1 MPSRPVADPP
11 VARPLAPDRTGSG
24 LRPGPIVPDP
34 SASTGPTQL
43 ALGLPELGSVA
54 LPVLEIAP
62 EWKDQQRLW
71 GHRLHPMCSYLAS
84 FPAALTH
91 AFIARYSRPGDVVLD
106 PFSGRGTTPLQ
117 ACAEGRIGV
126 GNDLN
131 PFAHLLTAAKV
142 EPASTAET
150 TARLAS
156 LRLRWAGEAAAWLEL
171 ALRVVHD
178 PGAGGMRVPA
188 AGSGLPPGGVAVARE
203 TVPVEV
209 VLSFHP
215 RTFAQVLFLRSH
227 LRLDDRVDRFL
238 AAAIT
243 GILHGKSASY
253 LSEVMPNT
261 FSMAPRY
268 VRDFAARTD
277 FHSPDRDVFACLDAK
292 LERLRRDPLPP
303 TGGIALLGDARD
315 AGVRVR
321 AALRERG
328 LPERARLVVTSPPYL
343 RVVKYG
349 YYNWLRTWFLGFD
362 AAAIDAALDDAHHKG
377 AYLRFM
383 GETLEGLRPAL
394 AQDAVVVLVIGDVEL
409 DRGRRI
415 ADGVGLAEAVWTAA
429 AEPAGYRLA
438 GIALDDVAAGRKMTK
453 LWGDEAGRA
462 TKLDRLLVLGATEAG
477 RRRAVN
483 GAAVPVDWDWPPR
496 RPRAV

>member
-1 MPSRPVADPP
+1 MPPRLPSRPPSRSPSNPA
-11 VARPLAPDRTGSG
+11 
-24 LRPGPIVPDP
+24 PGPLI
-34 SASTGPTQL
+34 SGQL
-43 ALGLPELGSVA
+43 ALELPGLAAHELPTLA
-54 LPVLEIAP
+54 IAP

-84 FPAALTH
+84 FPAALAH

-117 ACAEGRIGV
+117 ACAEGRIGI

-142 EPASTAET
+142 EPASAAEAGTRLTA
-150 TARLAS
+150 
-156 LRLRWAGEAAAWLEL
+156 LRLRWAGEADAWLAL
-171 ALRVVHD
+171 ALRVVAA
-178 PGAGGMRVPA
+178 PGPGGARIPA
-188 AGSGLPPGGVAVARE
+188 AGSGIHPSAPGRQADPGAEPGVEAE
-203 TVPVEV
+203 PVPAEV

-215 RTFAQVLFLRSH
+215 RTFAELLYLRTT

-238 AAAIT
+238 AGAIT

-268 VRDFAARTD
+268 VRDFVARTE
-277 FHSPDRDVFACLDAK
+277 FHSPQRDVFDCLGKK
-292 LERLRRDPLPP
+292 LARLHREPLPP
-303 TGGIALLGDARD
+303 ARGIALLGDARD
-315 AGVRVR
+315 AGERAR
-321 AALRERG
+321 AALRARS

-349 YYNWLRTWFLGFD
+349 YYNWMRTWFLGFD
-362 AAAIDAALDDAHHKG
+362 AAAIDAALDDAHHRTE
-377 AYLRFM
+377 YLRFM
-383 GETLEGLRPAL
+383 GEVLEGLRPAL
-394 AQDAVVVLVIGDVEL
+394 ADDAVVVLVIGDVEL

-415 ADGVGLAEAVWTAA
+415 TNGIGLAEAVWEGAA
-429 AEPAGYRLA
+429 APAGYRLA
-438 GIALDDVAAGRKMTK
+438 GLALDDVHAHRKMTK

-477 RRRAVN
+477 RRRALN
-483 GAAVPVDWDWPPR
+483 GASHPIDWDWPPR
-496 RPRAV
+496 RLRTV